1 MSSSDGGSS
10 RVSIPYHLRKTLQ
23 KIREYTGKQHSDEDI
38 FAVYK
43 DSFND
48 PHETAQKLL
57 FLDTFHEVRSK
68 REKKKEPIVPVTQ
81 PSGRGGRRNFAS
93 SNSYQGSLCS
103 FVDTFQISIVV
114 LFPVLSS
121 LLTFRYR

>member
-1 MSSSDGGSS
+1 VFFFFVMNAFFICSF
-10 RVSIPYHLRKTLQ
+10 VSIAFFIFISYDYFLQ
-23 KIREYTGKQHSDEDI
+23 
-38 FAVYK
+38 
-43 DSFND
+43 
-48 PHETAQKLL
+48 
-57 FLDTFHEVRSK
+57 
-68 REKKKEPIVPVTQ
+68 PIVPVTQ